1 MKSSFLQTALFALL
15 LVAFQDLSRSQKDQS
30 FNDAADLN
38 LPEPY
43 DIGWMKSID
52 NNKFISDITVPGT
65 HDTMALHWGSFVEC
79 QAWSL
84 ETQLKAGIRY
94 LDLRVKM
101 WNKELKLVH
110 GYFSQHITLPE
121 VLSIIQTFL
130 KDYVSEA
137 ILVRV
142 KLENVTQ
149 KQDAKNLI
157 ESFLKD
163 NPDIETWDKSNVPSM
178 GDVRGKIVFIQ
189 KEEFTLG
196 IPIHGTDASEDYKVR
211 KIDEKKEKIKNHLKK
226 AGEMCGNGEVILT
239 YSSGTGLPNMAL
251 TLTPKVIAQK
261 INPWLNEYLN
271 HDNLKNIPCFGV
283 IAMDFPGFDLIK
295 RVIGLN
301 KLKPVVLGRVGSNL
315 SPNFK
320 DS

>member
-15 LVAFQDLSRSQKDQS
+15 LVAFQDLSHSQKDQS

-38 LPEPY
+38 LPESY

-52 NNKFISDITVPGT
+52 NNKLISDITVPGT

-84 ETQLKAGIRY
+84 ENQLKAGIRY

-101 WNKELKLVH
+101 CEEKLKLVH
-110 GYFSQHITLPE
+110 GCFSQHITLPE

-142 KLENVTQ
+142 KLENVTPNH

-157 ESFLKD
+157 ENFLRD
-163 NPDIETWDKSNVPSM
+163 NPGIETWDKSNVPSM

-189 KEEFTLG
+189 KGEFNLG
-196 IPIHGTDASEDYKVR
+196 IPIHGTDASGDYKVSE
-211 KIDEKKEKIKNHLKK
+211 IDKKKEKIRNHLKE
-226 AGEMCGNGEVILT
+226 AGEMCGKGEVILT
-239 YSSGTGLPNMAL
+239 YSSGTGLPKGAL
-251 TLTPKVIAQK
+251 PLTPKVIAK
-261 INPWLNEYLN
+261 EINPWLNEYLK

-301 KLKPVVLGRVGSNL
+301 KLKPVVL
-315 SPNFK
+315 
-320 DS
+320 DSRRRTKA